1 MNDSNYSGDTVMQA
15 SSDVS
20 EKAETAISAI
30 SDLKENLATLNGKFN
45 FLDSGDLWSG
55 NKKDEISSKYEAIKA
70 KMDDLTNNIDSLAT
84 AIKNID
90 SALST
95 VEDGTAIEEGK
106 SFDDVLKETN
116 RDLSESL
123 HIYFVGECANYETR
137 AEKIAYLFEGNGL
150 PTNKGAAGH
159 YMTDIEVPVK
169 IYDENGNLV
178 DATKTVTVHEK
189 LADDYYAIFQE
200 LADIGYPMAMYSLE
214 ENGPV
219 EIDPAGGAF
228 CFRGKT
234 DNSSEISEH
243 GYGTA
248 IDINVPYNPFTTNV
262 NTNVDS
268 PYMVTP
274 EVVEIFRKHGFS
286 WGGDWNWTTI
296 KDTNGQEQTVSV
308 GKHDYMH
315 FTYLGC

>member
-20 EKAETAISAI
+20 KKAGEAISAI

-45 FLDSGDLWSG
+45 FLESGNLWSG

-70 KMDDLTNNIDSLAT
+70 KVDDLTNNIDSLAT

-90 SALST
+90 LALST

-123 HIYFVGECANYETR
+123 HIYFVGECVNYETR
-137 AEKIAYLFEGNGL
+137 AEKIAYLFGGNGL
-150 PTNKGAAGH
+150 PTDKATAGR
-159 YMTDIEVPVK
+159 YMTVIEVPVK

-178 DATKTVTVHEK
+178 DATKTVKVHEK

-200 LADIGYPMAMYSLE
+200 LADIGYPMAMYPDT
-214 ENGPV
+214 NGIMG
-219 EIDPAGGAF
+219 IDPKGGAF
-228 CFRGKT
+228 NFRGKNNNNNNQNQT
-234 DNSSEISEH
+234 KQFEPSEH
-243 GYGTA
+243 SYGTA
-248 IDINVPYNPFTTNV
+248 IDINVPYNPMHDGPN
-262 NTNVDS
+262 S
-268 PYMVTP
+268 PSLYAVTP

-286 WGGDWNWTTI
+286 WGGDWKGT
-296 KDTNGQEQTVSV
+296 K
-308 GKHDYMH
+308 DYMH